1 MLRIQTIIRHTRTS
15 ETITITP
22 ISLLISKKMSL
33 GGNLSSGYTSQ
44 IIDTASRQC
53 SLPPPSHSDTCC
65 AKTIPGPQPVA
76 VRSSIH
82 LAKKTVCPKPSRADF
97 ALFPKVAGPSSV
109 RTQAIQGAVEGCRL
123 VSPNQR
129 FSRYDRYTPPVP
141 CPPLP
146 AFVNMVGISQP
157 STRACN
163 L

>member
-1 MLRIQTIIRHTRTS
+1 MRHTKTS
-15 ETITITP
+15 ETIIIRP
-22 ISLLISKKMSL
+22 IFLLSSKKMSL
-33 GGNLSSGYTSQ
+33 GGNLSSGHTSQ
-44 IIDTASRQC
+44 LIDTTISNQC
-53 SLPPPSHSDTCC
+53 SVSQPSYSDNCC
-65 AKTIPGPQPVA
+65 VKTIPGRQPVA
-76 VRSSIH
+76 VRSSVH

-97 ALFPKVAGPSSV
+97 ALFPKVAIPSSA
-109 RTQAIQGAVEGCRL
+109 RTQAIQGSLEGCRL
-123 VSPNQR
+123 VTKTQR

>member
-1 MLRIQTIIRHTRTS
+1 MLRIQTIMRHTK
-15 ETITITP
+15 TIESIIIRP
-22 ISLLISKKMSL
+22 IFLLSSKKMSF

-44 IIDTASRQC
+44 LIDTATREC
-53 SLPPPSHSDTCC
+53 LVPPPSYSDNCC
-65 AKTIPGPQPVA
+65 IKTIPGPQPVA

-82 LAKKTVCPKPSRADF
+82 LAKKSVCPKPSRADF
-97 ALFPKVAGPSSV
+97 ALFPKVAIPSSV
-109 RTQAIQGAVEGCRL
+109 RTQAIQGSLEGCRL

-146 AFVNMVGISQP
+146 ASVNMVGISKP
-157 STRACN
+157 STRLCN

>member
-1 MLRIQTIIRHTRTS
+1 MRHTK
-15 ETITITP
+15 TIESIIITP

-44 IIDTASRQC
+44 IIDTATHQC
-53 SLPPPSHSDTCC
+53 FIPPVSHSDNCC
-65 AKTIPGPQPVA
+65 ANTAPGPPPA
-76 VRSSIH
+76 AIRPSIL
-82 LAKKTVCPKPSRADF
+82 LAKRAICPKPSPSNF
-97 ALFPKVAGPSSV
+97 ALFPKVAVPSSV
-109 RTQAIQGAVEGCRL
+109 RTQAIQGSLEGCRL

-146 AFVNMVGISQP
+146 ASVNMVGISKP